1 MVEAEAHSPEMKT
14 SGGTEEIAHNLKH
27 NHQGCKHGPCRG
39 EEVGGMPGAIFGNVC
54 QNEQSS
60 SWCEAKVENGR
71 YSLQASHSTE
81 IPSTR

>member
-14 SGGTEEIAHNLKH
+14 SGGT
-27 NHQGCKHGPCRG
+27 
-39 EEVGGMPGAIFGNVC
+39 GAIFGNVC
-54 QNEQSS
+54 LNEQSS

-81 IPSTR
+81 IPSIR